1 MFDLKTFRSHNRF
14 SHSLVIVDHNNEKLS
29 SLTLNTITAAK
40 KMGPNISCLVI
51 GHKVKDVVNTLTK
64 VNGIN
69 KILVAEN
76 EIFKGFLPEVLTQL
90 VVATHKQFNFSHIIS
105 GASAVGKV
113 DIIFD
118 IIFINNFNIKK
129 FIFFIRI

>member
-1 MFDLKTFRSHNRF
+1 
-14 SHSLVIVDHNNEKLS
+14 
-29 SLTLNTITAAK
+29 
-40 KMGPNISCLVI
+40 MGPNVSCLVI
-51 GHKVKDVVNTLTK
+51 GHKLKDIVNTLTK

-76 EIFKGFLPEVLTQL
+76 ELFKGFLPEVLTQL

-118 IIFINNFNIKK
+118 LIFI
-129 FIFFIRI
+129 